1 MRKLI
6 SVLCATL
13 VALAGAASVSAQT
26 ATEANVTVTGG
37 GELVVSIGAADF
49 ADVPYDFAAQTT
61 NADIVVHVED
71 NTGTASGWNVT
82 ILGDAVFTSADTTST
97 IPIGNLTMATG
108 TPVSVEGQDVTDIT
122 APGAASGVTTT
133 AQPIASAP
141 AESGQGVYDITYPS
155 SLVVPG
161 GTQVGEYNATLT
173 VSITSGP

>member
-6 SVLCATL
+6 SVLCASFM
-13 VALAGAASVSAQT
+13 AIAGAATASAQLT
-26 ATEANVTVTGG
+26 TDANVEVIGG

-49 ADVPYDFAAQTT
+49 ADVNYSFSDTPSTT
-61 NADIVVHVED
+61 DIVVHVED

-82 ILGDAVFTSADTTST
+82 ILGEAQFTSADTTST
-97 IPIGNLTMATG
+97 IPIGNLSMATG
-108 TPVSVEGQDVTDIT
+108 TPEQVDGQDVTGIT

-141 AESGQGVYDITYPS
+141 PESGQGIYDITYPS
-155 SLVVPG
+155 TLVVPG